1 MRSNLPG
8 QPAGRLM
15 QGMFMINRL
24 ATILKVRSDEGLLVL
39 LVALLFGCIQ
49 AGQGLGDNAASALFL
64 LRFGVDFLPYMYMF
78 LGGLTFVTTLAY
90 SVGLGRFERNRFYLS
105 LILGLAVLLVVERV
119 ALAADFRFLYPVL
132 WLTVNGIAMILGTL
146 VWNVAGEVCD
156 ARQAKRLFP
165 LFTSAGILGSVFG
178 NLITGSAAKLL
189 GTPNLLILYA
199 LLLGLVYFVMR
210 TIAKNF
216 FQPLK
221 KSTKHVSFLDDLRAG
236 FDYVRT
242 SSLMRLIALASV
254 LFSILFFAIAF
265 PFSKIVSASFPDEEQ
280 VAGFFGLFNS
290 VTTALTF
297 LASLLIA
304 NRVYARLG
312 IVNSVLFM
320 PFIYILG
327 FAVFAGS
334 YSLTGAVIAR
344 FLQLVILGGIAGTA
358 WNALFNVVPSQK
370 RGQVLAFINGVPA
383 QIGVALSGVLLIVAE
398 QAFTIQQIFLIGTV
412 VALVCGALVWWMRN
426 AYAQALIDALRAGRL
441 EVFSASETSFRGL
454 EGDAASLQIALQA
467 LQDPKATTRKLAAEI
482 LGKMQDPS
490 AIPALTGQLG
500 DTDANVRASVIEALK
515 TLRAE
520 SASELIIDHLNDSDE
535 QVRLKALSA
544 IAQFMPDVSSALI
557 EKLTTLLND
566 DPSIAVQMQ
575 AASTLAKLGFGE
587 RVVPNLMIWVYS
599 KNVHTRIAAIRALAE
614 AAPHLKFPM
623 ESKPLIKALE
633 DSSVAVR
640 YAAIHALASFTD
652 STANTAL
659 VEHLN
664 DAEPSL
670 QSAAA
675 EVLRQRDGESRKQ
688 VLEIFEKDNPAIDSA
703 LDALAPGD
711 PQILAPLRQYAQREI
726 IRARKLRN
734 QVAGLST
741 SGRAVTF
748 LRERLGLQSS
758 MSEGRLIKTVGLF
771 SNMHTMELVRKSMNG
786 TNPENRAA
794 ALEALDTI
802 GDKQLAKGI
811 ISLLEE
817 EPVPSNPSDVM
828 TDLLKSTDP
837 WLRIL
842 AVRSFPELGLREF
855 IPVLHQLKSDP
866 DTLLQEAAYEALSQ
880 FGEVKPMATLKTVS
894 MLERILLLREIP
906 IFSDLSPEDLKRV
919 AEIAHEEWYP
929 QNTIIFRQGDEGNMM
944 FVIVEGRVQIV
955 HKVDEKEKILAERTH
970 GDFVGE
976 MAIIESAPRLAT
988 LRTQTD
994 VRVLAL
1000 DDETFKG
1007 ILRERPEVSLAVL
1020 RSVSRRLRE
1029 MTEL

>member
-1 MRSNLPG
+1 MLNNLNAFLKIRPNE
-8 QPAGRLM
+8 GRLV
-15 QGMFMINRL
+15 I
-24 ATILKVRSDEGLLVL
+24 
-39 LVALLFGCIQ
+39 LVALLFACIQ

-78 LGGLTFVTTLAY
+78 LGGLTFITTLAY

-105 LILGLAVLLVVERV
+105 LILGLAALLVVERV

-132 WLTVNGIAMILGTL
+132 WLTINGIAMILGTL

-199 LLLGLVYFVMR
+199 LLLGLVYFLMR
-210 TIAKNF
+210 TIAQNL
-216 FQPLK
+216 FQPVK
-221 KSTKHVSFLDDLRAG
+221 KSTKHVIFLDDLRAG

-254 LFSILFFAIAF
+254 LFSILFFTIAF
-265 PFSKIVSASFPDEEQ
+265 PFSKIVTATFPDEER

-290 VTTALTF
+290 VTTAVTF

-304 NRVYARLG
+304 NRVYARTG

-412 VALVCGALVWWMRN
+412 VALVCGVLVWWMRN
-426 AYAQALIDALRAGRL
+426 AYAHALIDALRAGRL
-441 EVFSASETSFRGL
+441 EVFSASETSFSGL
-454 EGDAASLQIALQA
+454 QGDAAALQVALQA

-490 AIPALTGQLG
+490 GIPALTHQLN
-500 DTDANVRASVIEALK
+500 DLDANVRASVIEALK
-515 TLRAE
+515 TLHAE
-520 SASELIIDHLNDSDE
+520 SALEVIIDQLNDSE
-535 QVRLKALSA
+535 KQVRLKVLSA
-544 IAQFMPDVSSALI
+544 IIQFKPDASSALM
-557 EKLTTLLND
+557 EKLNSLLNN
-566 DPSIAVQMQ
+566 DPSIAVRMQ
-575 AASTLAKLGFGE
+575 AALTLAKLGFGE
-587 RVVPNLMIWVYS
+587 RVMPNLMIWLYS
-599 KNVHTRIAAIRALAE
+599 KEVQTRIAAIKAIAE
-614 AAPHLKFPM
+614 AAAYLKIPM
-623 ESKPLIKALE
+623 DSKPLIAALE
-633 DSSVAVR
+633 DSSVEVR
-640 YAAIHALASFTD
+640 RAAIHALASFTD
-652 STANTAL
+652 PTTSRAL
-659 VEHLN
+659 VLHLN
-664 DAEPSL
+664 DSEPSV

-675 EVLRQRDGESRKQ
+675 EVLRQRDGESRQ
-688 VLEIFEKDNPAIDSA
+688 LVLEIFEIDNPAIDSA
-703 LDALAPGD
+703 LDALAPGR
-711 PQILAPLRQYAQREI
+711 PEILAPLRQYAQREI
-726 IRARKLRN
+726 IRSRKLRN
-734 QVAGLST
+734 QVASLSP
-741 SGRAVTF
+741 SGRAVIF
-748 LRERLGLQSS
+748 LRDRLGVQSS

-771 SNMHTMELVRKSMNG
+771 TDMHTMELVRKSMNG
-786 TNPENRAA
+786 THPENRAA

-811 ISLLEE
+811 VSLLEE
-817 EPVPSNPSDVM
+817 EPVRSNPADVI
-828 TDLLKSTDP
+828 TDLLKSTDS

-842 AVRSFPELGLREF
+842 AVRSIPELSLREF

-866 DTLLQEAAYEALSQ
+866 NALLQEAAYEALSQ
-880 FGEVKPMATLKTVS
+880 LGEVKPMK
-894 MLERILLLREIP
+894 
-906 IFSDLSPEDLKRV
+906 D
-919 AEIAHEEWYP
+919 
-929 QNTIIFRQGDEGNMM
+929 
-944 FVIVEGRVQIV
+944 
-955 HKVDEKEKILAERTH
+955 
-970 GDFVGE
+970 
-976 MAIIESAPRLAT
+976 
-988 LRTQTD
+988 
-994 VRVLAL
+994 
-1000 DDETFKG
+1000 
-1007 ILRERPEVSLAVL
+1007 
-1020 RSVSRRLRE
+1020 
-1029 MTEL
+1029 